1 MDELQVKLTT
11 LSQQNARLVQHATGL
26 EQQRQLLASQVC
38 GGVAGGWGGWGSRRT
53 RGGDIVSGLCVG
65 GCRGAMGR
73 RCD

>member
-53 RGGDIVSGLCVG
+53 RGGGHREWFVCGWVPGRDGE
-65 GCRGAMGR
+65 AM
-73 RCD
+73 